1 MQGSKPVKINFRF
14 GINSHSINR
23 CFFVVYGS
31 NTDKGKVIQDPY
43 VVSGLRMPQKN
54 VILE

>member
-1 MQGSKPVKINFRF
+1 M
-14 GINSHSINR
+14 
-23 CFFVVYGS
+23 FFVVYGS